1 VQLLNVYICR
11 KNRRESVYLIYPDS
25 ILSSRVSHFNR
36 TKYILLLVLVM
47 LMLAYMAAYV
57 YGLLFYKHPVEP
69 FFGVSRRTQPV
80 FFLAYSPPKF
90 YLLSKLH

>member
-36 TKYILLLVLVM
+36 TKYILLLTGIYQ
-47 LMLAYMAAYV
+47 LMYMA
-57 YGLLFYKHPVEP
+57 
-69 FFGVSRRTQPV
+69 
-80 FFLAYSPPKF
+80 PKIF
-90 YLLSKLH
+90 WG